1 MAQFRRLLIYLI
13 VVVLALASACISVNI
28 FQCVPVN
35 AFWTTLAGAT
45 KGGRCINVQLYF
57 LTIGAINAV
66 TDFILLA
73 LVGVNGN
80 VYMNTSY

>member
-13 VVVLALASACISVNI
+13 VVVLALGSASIFVNI

-35 AFWTTLAGAT
+35 AFWTTIAGQLSAT
-45 KGGRCINVQLYF
+45 KGGRCIKVQLYF
-57 LTIGAINAV
+57 LTIGAVNAV

-73 LVGVNGN
+73 LVGVDKKCL
-80 VYMNTSY
+80 YD